1 MSEPREAAGADLV
14 IPLLALAF
22 ATYFFVSIN
31 DLAWEAKANGVIIG
45 TALVLLVLAQV
56 GRIVYRVAKGRA
68 DLSTRAL
75 WTPRD
80 ALPKRIGTVLVTIAF
95 IATLKWLGLTL
106 GLLVWMVV
114 ALWVMGVRN
123 PRVIAAISLVTAAS
137 AYLLFIAALNS
148 SFPHGPI
155 EKLLAANPA
164 KPGTDHLFRTPPRTS
179 EVPERGGL
187 SPVSAS

>member
-1 MSEPREAAGADLV
+1 MSDPKESLGADLV
-14 IPLLALAF
+14 IPALALAF

-45 TALVLLVLAQV
+45 TVLVVLVLAQV
-56 GRIVYRVAKGRA
+56 GRIGWRVAKGRA
-68 DLSTRAL
+68 DLSTGAL

-80 ALPKRIGTVLVTIAF
+80 ALPKRLGMVLVTIAF

-155 EKLLAANPA
+155 EKLLAAKPA
-164 KPGTDHLFRTPPRTS
+164 TPGSDPGAPKRGLTP
-179 EVPERGGL
+179 VL
-187 SPVSAS
+187 K